1 MIDIQGLA
9 LELTAA
15 YAGCRAL
22 ATPPSSRDGLDLPT
36 AYAVERELVRMRRAA
51 GRQSVGVKVGY
62 ANKALWRALK
72 LETLVWAHM
81 YDDTVRYAHGNAAAL
96 SLARTISPRIEPE
109 IVFKMKAPLGAGITE
124 AAAAGITGAV
134 AAGITEAVAALQAV
148 EWLALGFEIID
159 CPYADWK
166 YQPADFVAAYGLH
179 TALIVGEPHPVTAA
193 NISELVE
200 QLPTFKVR
208 LSRDGIGERAA
219 ASEPRE
225 RSAPAERRARE
236 RAGESEGRSP
246 SDEIEGSGRNSLRSP
261 ALCLAELASAMAKQ
275 EGAEPL
281 APGDLVSSGTLT
293 DSTPIQPGATWTA
306 SVEGIALSTLA
317 LTLT

>member
-179 TALIVGEPHPVTAA
+179 AALIVGEPHPVTAA

-208 LSRDGIGERAA
+208 LSRDGMSERA
-219 ASEPRE
+219 
-225 RSAPAERRARE
+225 
-236 RAGESEGRSP
+236 
-246 SDEIEGSGRNSLRSP
+246 DDIEGSGRNSLRSP

-281 APGDLVSSGTLT
+281 AAGDLVSSGTLT